1 MGRISQVEARTVV
14 IPLHNVT
21 SFARRTVRERHYVL
35 VRVTDSAGITGI
47 GFCYAGTRGG
57 TVVSEAVRSL
67 LGPLAVGQDSERI
80 RGIWED
86 IYHEVILLGRAGAV
100 SRAHSALDIALWDLN
115 ARTRMMPLW
124 QYLGATVMD
133 SVPAY
138 ASGGYYLPGKTPD
151 DLAEEMRG
159 YVSAGARAVKLKVG
173 NADYRHDAERVA
185 AVREAV
191 GVDVD
196 VMLDANNAWRDFPS
210 ALRAVRAFEPFDPFW
225 IEEPF
230 GPDDVENHVRLARA
244 TPVPVATGEL
254 EVGRW
259 RFKALLDAGAAAI
272 LQPDAAVCGGV
283 TEFQLIA
290 GTADSYGV
298 AIAPHWFHDLHVHLV
313 ASTPNAW
320 FVEFFPDDKVLNFRT
335 LLDKQLEFTPDGTL
349 KLPTSPGL
357 GFDLDPAAVERFAV
371 DSWR

>member
-1 MGRISQVEARTVV
+1 MGRITQVEARTVV
-14 IPLHNVT
+14 VPLDKVT

-35 VRVTDSAGITGI
+35 VRVADSAGVTGI

-57 TVVSEAVRSL
+57 TVVSEALRSL
-67 LGPLAVGQDSERI
+67 VGPLAVGQHSERI

-115 ARTRMMPLW
+115 ARTHGVPLW
-124 QYLGATVMD
+124 QYLGATAMD

-138 ASGGYYLPGKTPD
+138 ASGGYYLPGKTPEH
-151 DLAEEMRG
+151 LAEEMRR
-159 YVSAGARAVKLKVG
+159 YVQAGARAVKLKVG

-185 AVREAV
+185 AVRQAV
-191 GVDVD
+191 GDSVDI
-196 VMLDANNAWRDFPS
+196 MLDANNAWRDFPA
-210 ALRAVRAFEPFDPFW
+210 ALRAIRSFEPFDPFW

-230 GPDDVENHVRLARA
+230 GPDDIENHARLAKA

-254 EVGRW
+254 EAGRW
-259 RFKALLDAGAAAI
+259 RHKALLDAGAAAI

-283 TEFQLIA
+283 TEFQRIA
-290 GTADSYGV
+290 NTADSYGV
-298 AIAPHWFHDLHVHLV
+298 TIAPHWFHDLHVHLV
-313 ASTPNAW
+313 ASTPNALL
-320 FVEFFPDDKVLNFRT
+320 VEFFPDDKVLNFRT
-335 LLDKQLEFTPDGTL
+335 LLDKQLEFTPEGRL

-357 GFDLDPAAVERFAV
+357 GFDFDPAAVERFAT
-371 DSWR
+371 DNWK